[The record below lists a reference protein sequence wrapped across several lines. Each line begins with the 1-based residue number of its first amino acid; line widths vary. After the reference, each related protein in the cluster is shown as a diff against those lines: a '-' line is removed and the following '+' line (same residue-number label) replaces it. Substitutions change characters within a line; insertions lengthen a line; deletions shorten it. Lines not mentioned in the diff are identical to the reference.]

1 MVRRRNA
8 ITRKR
13 VEVMGRSTTAKD
25 GQERVISD
33 RDNIKH
39 LQYFANGQ
47 WRHSD
52 KCKEFTNKDC
62 DVRTLKNPLH

>member
-1 MVRRRNA
+1 
-8 ITRKR
+8 
-13 VEVMGRSTTAKD
+13 MGRSTTAKD

-62 DVRTLKNPLH
+62 DVKTVKNTLQ

>member
-1 MVRRRNA
+1 MS
-8 ITRKR
+8 
-13 VEVMGRSTTAKD
+13 RSTTAKD
-25 GQERVISD
+25 GQERTITD

-47 WRHSD
+47 WLHSD

-62 DVRTLKNPLH
+62 EVKTVE